1 MSQNFNIT
9 MKQYNGT
16 DYDVLYPATVDGQV
30 GLSSEA
36 QDYYPSGYGL
46 EDVLVQNAQRTEAI
60 GTVRITARN
69 DLDNSWVPCDRRVF
83 SNEEYPELANIV
95 VPSVSSTFTQKN
107 INLPEKP
114 NNSDVLYSYCNNQH
128 IFMYYY
134 TDGKDHIAITDSL
147 ENPSWETKIT
157 NLHSGKP
164 SAWKII
170 YLENNNMYL
179 MIPAY
184 GQISLAFKSIDLI
197 TWTPISG
204 GGPVSNNGAMAYSTS
219 DNAIYMLTQKYES
232 SSYTTYLYKT
242 TDFTNWE
249 LLTQKPS
256 SCNNSFGLTVY
267 AANGYVYCTRFIN
280 AGGFKNYN
288 DYLIFNAQTNEEVS
302 YGTASEDSCYYY
314 AGNENIGI
322 RIYGTTSSFSIGN
335 ITGINFSTFIP
346 GTSTF
351 STPVNFSTIN
361 MDTSAPISIMN
372 LGNNYM
378 IYNGYCLSVVN
389 KNNES
394 IEYKNNAPL
403 SGGVEYVE
411 FINNTIY
418 LINADYNSQ
427 TINIYSS
434 TLSLPDIKLD
444 TNAIAYIKATQTPSN

>member
-16 DYDVLYPATVDGQV
+16 DYDVLYPATIDSQLI
-30 GLSSEA
+30 LSE
-36 QDYYPSGYGL
+36 DIDKYYPPNYELGN
-46 EDVLVQNAQRTEAI
+46 VLLQNAQRTEAI
-60 GTVRITARN
+60 GTIRTTTRN
-69 DLDNSWVPCDRRVF
+69 DLDNSWVPCDGRVF

-114 NNSDVLYSYCNNQH
+114 NNSGVLYSYCNNQH

-157 NLHSGKP
+157 NLYSSAP
-164 SAWKII
+164 STFKII

-184 GQISLAFKSIDLI
+184 GQTSSAFKSTDLI
-197 TWTPISG
+197 TWTSISG
-204 GGPVSNNGAMAYSTS
+204 GGPVSNSGAMAYSAS
-219 DNAIYMLTQKYES
+219 DNAIYMLAQKYES
-232 SSYTTYLYKT
+232 NSYTTYLYKT

-249 LLTQKPS
+249 LLTQKSS
-256 SCNNSFGLTVY
+256 SCNNSFGLTAY

-280 AGGFKNYN
+280 AGSFKNYN

-302 YGTASEDSCYYY
+302 YNTTGENACYYY
-314 AGNENIGI
+314 NGNENVGI
-322 RIYGTTSSFSIGN
+322 RIYGTTSSTSIGS

-361 MDTSAPISIMN
+361 MNTSAPISIMN

-378 IYNGYCLSVVN
+378 IYNGQCLSVVN
-389 KNNES
+389 KDNES
-394 IEYKNNAPL
+394 VEYKNNTPL
-403 SGGVEYVE
+403 SRGVEYIE

-444 TNAIAYIKATQTPSN
+444 ANATAYIKATQTPST